1 MKYGGYDKKKVERMI
16 ADLGR
21 TVKFLE
27 MLKKEGRQGV

>member
-1 MKYGGYDKKKVERMI
+1 MKYDKQRINRMI
-16 ADLGR
+16 ADLER

>member
-1 MKYGGYDKKKVERMI
+1 MKYDKQRIERMI

-27 MLKKEGRQGV
+27 MLKKEGRQGA

>member
-1 MKYGGYDKKKVERMI
+1 MKYAGYDKKKVEHMI
-16 ADLGR
+16 ADLER

>member
-16 ADLGR
+16 ADLKR

-27 MLKKEGRQGV
+27 MLKKEGRQGA

>member
-1 MKYGGYDKKKVERMI
+1 MKHAGYDKKKVERMI
-16 ADLGR
+16 ADLER

>member
-1 MKYGGYDKKKVERMI
+1 MKYDKQRIERMI
-16 ADLGR
+16 ADLKR

>member
-1 MKYGGYDKKKVERMI
+1 MKYDKQRIDRML
-16 ADLGR
+16 ADLKR

>member
-1 MKYGGYDKKKVERMI
+1 MKYDGYDKKKVGRMI
-16 ADLGR
+16 ADLER

>member
-1 MKYGGYDKKKVERMI
+1 MKYDKQRIDRMI
-16 ADLGR
+16 ADLER